1 MGFILLDV
9 KAGNEIVS
17 NREIVILV
25 ITALIAIA
33 AITAFFLWRKKKNK
47 K

>member
-9 KAGNEIVS
+9 KASNEIVS

-33 AITAFFLWRKKKNK
+33 AITAVFLWRKKKNK